1 MSAKTIQSQGAGLIL
16 ALGLG
21 LATILGVASLARAQ
35 LNASQAPTAAAQMID
50 NNFVCHAHPG
60 GWCDLRDWRGMD
72 NWTANSPAS
81 LSN

>member
-1 MSAKTIQSQGAGLIL
+1 MSAKTIQSQGAGLVL

-21 LATILGVASLARAQ
+21 LATMLGVAGLARAEF
-35 LNASQAPTAAAQMID
+35 NASQVPVAAQMID

-72 NWTANSPAS
+72 NWAEKSPAS

>member
-21 LATILGVASLARAQ
+21 LATILGVASLARAEF
-35 LNASQAPTAAAQMID
+35 NASPAPTAAAQID

-60 GWCDLRDWRGMD
+60 GWCDLRDWRCMD
-72 NWTANSPAS
+72 NWTANSPTS